1 MTRLDGLEPAS
12 QDPAA
17 APAPAAARK
26 TVPHWLLEGLFIVMS
41 VLLGFAVTRYGED
54 RSERALA
61 LRALNGIRVEV
72 EQNLAT
78 LEPYL
83 PYHTTWVKALE
94 HADTSNATQS
104 GLDIWFALRPPLP
117 DDMKGFFPLLRRS
130 AWDAAV
136 FSGAFRLIDYELAA
150 ALSDIYRVQEIVT
163 GNVDRAAAG
172 AFSATATFDPGSRVP
187 SVRLLWL
194 SLADIQSAEAVLLER
209 YKQDLPLIRAA
220 AAR

>member
-1 MTRLDGLEPAS
+1 MTRSDGLEPVS
-12 QDPAA
+12 QDPA
-17 APAPAAARK
+17 PTSAPAAARK
-26 TVPHWLLEGLFIVMS
+26 TIPHWLLEGVFIIMS

-61 LRALNGIRVEV
+61 LQAVNGIKGEV
-72 EQNLAT
+72 ERNLAT
-78 LEPYL
+78 PEPYV
-83 PYHTTWVKALE
+83 PYHTNWMKALE

-104 GLDIWFALRPPLP
+104 GLDIWFALRPRLP
-117 DDMKGFFPLLRRS
+117 DDMRGFFPVLKRS

-150 ALSDIYRVQEIVT
+150 ALSDIYRVQEITT
-163 GNVDRAAAG
+163 GNVDRASNG
-172 AFSATATFDPGSRVP
+172 AFSATPTYDPASRVA

-194 SLADIQSAEAVLLER
+194 TLADIQSAEVVLIDL
-209 YKQDLPLIRAA
+209 YKQHLPLIRAA